1 MKKSSLLLAL
11 CLLFAS
17 LSCSKEDKQSFAN
30 VDHDKDG
37 SIIFEELV
45 FVYPDTVVENFA
57 AYDADQDGILDQAEY
72 KTFYT
77 DVVVDKKTPQVA
89 RLTPTPARPSAQAPT
104 AAVQPDIT
112 VTLEPEKAPAK
123 SAEPQATAK
132 PAGPAKAPATAVK
145 APEKQGAAS
154 YTIQRGDTLTK
165 IAKKHGLSVD
175 EILKANDGLSADN
188 IRDGQVIT
196 IPAR

>member
-17 LSCSKEDKQSFAN
+17 MSCSKEDKQSFAN

-37 SIIFEELV
+37 GIIFEELV

-57 AYDADQDGILDQAEY
+57 AYDADQNGILDQPEY

-89 RLTPTPARPSAQAPT
+89 RLAPTPTRPSAQTPT

-123 SAEPQATAK
+123 SAEPQAAAK
-132 PAGPAKAPATAVK
+132 KTPATAAK
-145 APEKQGAAS
+145 APEKQAAGS
-154 YTIQRGDTLTK
+154 YTIQRGDNLTK

-175 EILKANDGLSADN
+175 EILRANDGLSADS

-196 IPAR
+196 IPGR

>member
-17 LSCSKEDKQSFAN
+17 MSCSKEDKQSFAN

-37 SIIFEELV
+37 GIIFEELV

-57 AYDADQDGILDQAEY
+57 AYDADQNGILDQPEY

-89 RLTPTPARPSAQAPT
+89 RLAPTPARPSAQTPT

-123 SAEPQATAK
+123 
-132 PAGPAKAPATAVK
+132 PAGQPKTPATAAK
-145 APEKQGAAS
+145 APEKQAAAS

-175 EILKANDGLSADN
+175 EILKANDGLSADS

-196 IPAR
+196 IPGR